1 MKSKNGYQ
9 LKPSVDISN
18 LPKVEGYDFESKFD
32 IDRFLK
38 SYYSTGFQAK
48 ELGKAIEIVNIMI
61 REKVPIFL
69 SCTSNIISSGLREAV
84 KYMVKHKHINV
95 LVTSAGGIEE
105 DIIKTI
111 SPFRIGSFD
120 AKGSLL
126 ADAGVSRIGN
136 IYVTNE
142 HYLHFERFINRFL
155 ERIYKLQK
163 KDKPLSSSQIIFELG
178 REISK
183 LKNREESVLYW
194 AYRNRIDVYCPCITD
209 GSFGDLVY
217 FFRKIKPDFM
227 IDIVGDIAK
236 IVDFTMNCSKT
247 AAIILGGGIAKH
259 YVLNAN
265 IFKDGLDYAVYISTA
280 DFYDGSDSGGSE
292 EEAISWN
299 KISHN
304 APHVKVYAEATLV
317 FPLLVAATFAKK

>member
-1 MKSKNGYQ
+1 MKSKNSYQ

-48 ELGKAIEIVNIMI
+48 ELGKAIDIVNMMI

-84 KYMVKHKHINV
+84 KYMVKHKHIKV

-136 IYVTNE
+136 IYVTTE

-183 LKNREESVLYW
+183 LKNKEESVLYW
-194 AYRNRIDVYCPCITD
+194 AYMNRIDVYCPCITD

-217 FFRKIKPDFM
+217 FFKKRKNDFM
-227 IDIVGDIAK
+227 IDIVGDTAK
-236 IVDFTMNCSKT
+236 IVDFTLNCEKT

-280 DFYDGSDSGGSE
+280 DFHDGSDSGGSG

-299 KISHN
+299 KIN
-304 APHVKVYAEATLV
+304 PKAPHVKVYAEATLV